1 MANPRRSTLQFHH
14 HHGSNVLPISFST
27 DPQNPSSSS
36 SILNG
41 VFLFLKRPTAFP
53 FLLSVFVLLTWLSL
67 RLQRTAPPPPPRFR
81 GGTDADANLV
91 RFEAGAVA
99 KDARGWVLDPVRAAR
114 DAGVLGGA
122 QFCSSIHV
130 GEIRPGGMRG
140 NHRHHTCNETFVIW
154 GADTRF
160 RLENGNVQGDGYAE
174 VGFSSSEVIV
184 AASPAGTAHALI
196 NVDRVRTSFFLG
208 CQDSLIDNNSSTTD
222 YKVWKDL

>member
-1 MANPRRSTLQFHH
+1 MANPRRGASQFHH
-14 HHGSNVLPISFST
+14 HNAAATSSLSPSPQTHKTLLLLPFST
-27 DPQNPSSSS
+27 AFSLPEEAV
-36 SILNG
+36 G
-41 VFLFLKRPTAFP
+41 VPVPPLRLRPPHLA
-53 FLLSVFVLLTWLSL
+53 SL
-67 RLQRTAPPPPPRFR
+67 RLQRTAPPPPPRSR
-81 GGTDADANLV
+81 VGTDADANLV
-91 RFEAGAVA
+91 RFEADAVA
-99 KDARGWVLDPVRAAR
+99 KDARGWLLDPVLAAR

-208 CQDSLIDNNSSTTD
+208 CQDSVIDNNSSTTD